1 MVENI
6 GRLQELLN
14 KINNELDSLE
24 TLFCGI
30 RERTEECCEKK
41 EECVMDTVNINL
53 QKADYAL
60 NVLERINNVLRG
72 GNR

>member
-1 MVENI
+1 MIENL
-6 GRLQELLN
+6 GKLQELLS

-24 TLFCGI
+24 TLFGGI
-30 RERTEECCEKK
+30 RENTEECCVSK

-60 NVLERINNVLRG
+60 CSLERINNILRG
-72 GNR
+72 GNK